1 MRISQGG
8 NVGIGT
14 SSPNISAFTTAVTLD
29 ANDAGYEIASSG
41 TLTAILS
48 GNSNGAGL
56 HGIGAAGI
64 RFFSAASGTTTERM
78 RITSAGKVGIGTTS
92 PGYLLSTAGTIRAEG
107 MSTSPGS
114 GVGLELR
121 YDTSSNYGSVLS
133 YDRANSAYKELR
145 LEGSVINLRE
155 AGSNI
160 LTVDGGKVGIGTT
173 SPGHLLEVRGTGD
186 AVSIGNDTN
195 NSSYIR
201 FANTRGFVG
210 YTGTDMMIQ
219 AGSGKNLRLGVNSN
233 SFNNGVAMYVKSDGN
248 VGIGTTSPTEKL
260 AVNGNIET
268 TTSGAGRKIGFNT
281 GDNFS
286 FNSTTIAHYGISN
299 AGNETA
305 GGVIL
310 SGYYG
315 IRFASQGNI
324 RGHISQAGLLTMAN
338 DVVAFGSP
346 SDKSL
351 KENIKP
357 INNALDKVKNLKG
370 VTFKWKEA
378 GLTNLKE
385 DIGFIAQDV
394 QEVLPE
400 LVRENEDGKLSLRDK
415 GIIPMLVEAVKE
427 LSAEVESLKK
437 QLNK

>member
-1 MRISQGG
+1 MKSDYGENALRLISRAGDVFRASNYGQAVSILTGTTAAGTSERMRITDSG

-14 SSPNISAFTTAVTLD
+14 TNPVDRLTIYDGDNNVGVYFQTAT
-29 ANDAGYEIASSG
+29 SG
-41 TLTAILS
+41 TS
-48 GNSNGAGL
+48 GGDGL
-56 HGIGAAGI
+56 
-64 RFFSAASGTTTERM
+64 R
-78 RITSAGKVGIGTTS
+78 
-92 PGYLLSTAGTIRAEG
+92 
-107 MSTSPGS
+107 
-114 GVGLELR
+114 VGLN
-121 YDTSSNYGSVLS
+121 DTHAFVWNYENTPLSFGTNGSQKATIL
-133 YDRANSAYKELR
+133 AN
-145 LEGSVINLRE
+145 GN
-155 AGSNI
+155 
-160 LTVDGGKVGIGTT
+160 VGIGTT

-195 NSSYIR
+195 TSTYIR
-201 FANTRGFVG
+201 FANSRGFVG

>member
-1 MRISQGG
+1 M
-8 NVGIGT
+8 
-14 SSPNISAFTTAVTLD
+14 
-29 ANDAGYEIASSG
+29 
-41 TLTAILS
+41 
-48 GNSNGAGL
+48 
-56 HGIGAAGI
+56 
-64 RFFSAASGTTTERM
+64 
-78 RITSAGKVGIGTTS
+78 
-92 PGYLLSTAGTIRAEG
+92 
-107 MSTSPGS
+107 
-114 GVGLELR
+114 
-121 YDTSSNYGSVLS
+121 
-133 YDRANSAYKELR
+133 
-145 LEGSVINLRE
+145 
-155 AGSNI
+155 
-160 LTVDGGKVGIGTT
+160 
-173 SPGHLLEVRGTGD
+173 
-186 AVSIGNDTN
+186 
-195 NSSYIR
+195 YI
-201 FANTRGFVG
+201 
-210 YTGTDMMIQ
+210 
-219 AGSGKNLRLGVNSN
+219 
-233 SFNNGVAMYVKSDGN
+233 KSDGN